1 MKRTSR
7 RKTEKQAPVRLFG
20 QPAPG
25 FYRMPDLV
33 VRGGRVVTDGCR
45 RVLDFTPQKL
55 CLDMGSAIIT
65 LYGDALQIES
75 LSNRRL
81 IASGQIQRIEFA
93 GKWKGI
99 EVCGAKT

>member
-33 VRGGRVVTDGCR
+33 VR
-45 RVLDFTPQKL
+45 
-55 CLDMGSAIIT
+55 SAIT
-65 LYGDALQIES
+65 PLYGDALQIES

-93 GKWKGI
+93 GKWKGM

>member
-7 RKTEKQAPVRLFG
+7 RRTEKQAPVRLFG

-55 CLDMGSAIIT
+55 CLDMG
-65 LYGDALQIES
+65 LRS
-75 LSNRRL
+75 LHCM
-81 IASGQIQRIEFA
+81 
-93 GKWKGI
+93 GKPCK
-99 EVCGAKT
+99 